1 MKHIHSLMLP
11 IVAVG
16 VLMFPSMAPAITPGP
31 VDTAGVQIQPEQQNG
46 ISYLSGGIGLDE
58 ARFVQ
63 QSHGYNL
70 HMSFSIG
77 PANEYLPDVNVVVQN
92 AQGHPVFS
100 LDQAGPLVYVQLPP
114 GKYTVVTTRNGQER
128 RNTVDIGSGPA
139 RDLNLHWTGEQYVS
153 GS

>member
-1 MKHIHSLMLP
+1 MKYVHTLMLP
-11 IVAVG
+11 IAAVG
-16 VLMFPSMAPAITPGP
+16 MLLFPAMAHATPPGP
-31 VDTAGVQIQPEQQNG
+31 VDTAGVQIQQEQQNG

-63 QSHGYNL
+63 HSHGYNL
-70 HMSFSIG
+70 HMSFSVG
-77 PANEYLPDVNVVVQN
+77 PANEYLPDVSVVVQN
-92 AQGHPVFS
+92 AQGHSVFS

-139 RDLNLHWTGEQYVS
+139 RDLNLHWAEEQYAS